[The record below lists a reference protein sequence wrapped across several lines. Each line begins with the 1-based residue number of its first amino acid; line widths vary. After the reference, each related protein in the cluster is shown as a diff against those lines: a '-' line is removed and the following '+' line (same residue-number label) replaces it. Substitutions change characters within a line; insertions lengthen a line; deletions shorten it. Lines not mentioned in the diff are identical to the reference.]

1 MRRLRIVLPVVSVL
15 AVVLALVASSGS
27 AALHP
32 GLGQDAPLG
41 VARPAVQ
48 RRYLQRRPRPG
59 ARRDHRAQRP
69 RQGQAAGAAASSPG
83 LRNLQMND
91 DWFPPM
97 PQNETAVDYSRA
109 DPLVAVA
116 AANDYVSGGVVVM
129 RTADGGKS
137 WKSTGSRRSSAA
149 PATSAVAATPRSP
162 TAAAT
167 TPST

>member
-1 MRRLRIVLPVVSVL
+1 
-15 AVVLALVASSGS
+15 
-27 AALHP
+27 
-32 GLGQDAPLG
+32 
-41 VARPAVQ
+41 
-48 RRYLQRRPRPG
+48 
-59 ARRDHRAQRP
+59 
-69 RQGQAAGAAASSPG
+69 
-83 LRNLQMND
+83 MND
-91 DWFPPM
+91 DSFPPM

-137 WKSTGSRRSSAA
+137 WKSTRVTPQFGGTRDF
-149 PATSAVAATPRSP
+149 VAATPRSP